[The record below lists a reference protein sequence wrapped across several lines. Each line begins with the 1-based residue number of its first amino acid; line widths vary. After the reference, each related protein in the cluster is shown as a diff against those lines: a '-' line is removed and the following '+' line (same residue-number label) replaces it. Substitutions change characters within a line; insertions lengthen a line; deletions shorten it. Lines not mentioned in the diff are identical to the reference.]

1 MAAGLKGIDVSNWQN
16 GINLSVVPYDFVIAK
31 ATDGPY
37 YVSPDCARQIEQV
50 RSMGKL
56 FGVYH
61 YIDGT
66 GGAAAE
72 MQHFVDSIQ
81 NWIGKGI
88 LALDWEKI
96 DNKAWGNLNYL
107 RQCVKKVIELT
118 GVTPIIYAS
127 AAVFPWDLAKELNCG
142 AWVAQYAN
150 NKVTGYQ
157 DTPWNEGAYA
167 CAIRQ
172 YSSTGR
178 LNGYGGNLDLDKAYM
193 SREAWMKYAA
203 GAGRAPET
211 PSAPQQPDS
220 PIANMNISDLVV
232 SVLEGKY
239 GSGNA
244 RKQALGSRYNE
255 VQDYINHIAYSSAK
269 TLADEVWAGKYGN
282 GDKRK
287 KLLGNRWDEVMKIVN
302 GGGSGTI
309 YTVKSGDTLSAI
321 AKKYNT
327 TVNAIAKKNG
337 ISNPNLIYPGQRLT
351 I

>member
-31 ATDGPY
+31 ATEGSS
-37 YVSPDCARQIEQV
+37 YVSPDCARQVEQV

-61 YIDGT
+61 YINGS
-66 GGAAAE
+66 GAAAE
-72 MQHFVDSIQ
+72 IQHFVDSIK

-88 LALDWEKI
+88 LVLDWEQGG
-96 DNKAWGNLNYL
+96 NKAWGNLNYL

-118 GVTPIIYAS
+118 GVIPIIYAS
-127 AAVFPWDLAKELNCG
+127 KAVFPWDLAKELNCG
-142 AWVAQYAN
+142 TWVAQYAN
-150 NKVTGYQ
+150 NNATGYQ
-157 DTPWNEGAYA
+157 DTPWNEGAYT

-172 YSSTGR
+172 YSSHGR
-178 LNGYGGNLDLDKAYM
+178 LNGYGGNLDLNKAYM

-203 GAGRAPET
+203 PAGSAPET
-211 PSAPQQPDS
+211 PSTPQQPDNS
-220 PIANMNISDLVV
+220 IANMDISDLVV
-232 SVLEGKY
+232 LVLEDKY

-244 RKQALGSRYNE
+244 RKKALGSRYNE
-255 VQDYINHIAYSSAK
+255 VQEYINHIAYSDVK

-287 KLLGNRWDEVMKIVN
+287 RLLGNRWDEVMKIVN
-302 GGGSGTI
+302 GGGSGAI

-337 ISNPNLIYPGQRLT
+337 IFNPNLIYTGQRLT

>member
-31 ATDGPY
+31 ATEGTS

-61 YIDGT
+61 YINGS
-66 GGAAAE
+66 GAAAE
-72 MQHFVDSIQ
+72 MQHFVDSIK

-88 LALDWEKI
+88 LVLDWEQGG
-96 DNKAWGNLNYL
+96 NKAWGNLNYL

-118 GVTPIIYAS
+118 GVIPIIYAS
-127 AAVFPWDLAKELNCG
+127 KAVFPWDLAKELNCG
-142 AWVAQYAN
+142 TWVAQYAN
-150 NKVTGYQ
+150 NKATGYQ
-157 DTPWNEGAYA
+157 DTPWNEGAYT

-178 LNGYGGNLDLDKAYM
+178 LNGYGGNLDLNKAYM

-203 GAGRAPET
+203 KAGSAPET
-211 PSAPQQPDS
+211 PSAPQQPDNS
-220 PIANMNISDLVV
+220 IANMNISDLVV
-232 SVLEGKY
+232 LVLEGKY
-239 GSGNA
+239 GSGNT

-255 VQDYINHIAYSSAK
+255 VQDYINHIAFSSAK
-269 TLADEVWAGKYGN
+269 TLADEVWTGKYGN

-309 YTVKSGDTLSAI
+309 YTVKRGDTLSAI
-321 AKKYNT
+321 AKKYRT